1 VRLTSLLPPKQ
12 SSGNLCP
19 PTTVVW
25 PRRESRSFSVHVC
38 RYFQM
43 GRAFA
48 LIKQF
53 NMAAEVYQKSLTVI
67 TLLKSE
73 LLWIYER
80 APVYRQH
87 GGKVRCTDR
96 R

>member
-1 VRLTSLLPPKQ
+1 
-12 SSGNLCP
+12 
-19 PTTVVW
+19 
-25 PRRESRSFSVHVC
+25 
-38 RYFQM
+38 M

-73 LLWIYER
+73 LLLLCVR
-80 APVYRQH
+80 ASMYRQH
-87 GGKVRCTDR
+87 GGKVGLADR
-96 R
+96 